1 MISLKQTRPYLFKP
15 EDEVTNSN
23 QSNMRASLKKNKK
36 NEKATSLHDSIIRN
50 KKNSPV
56 ANK

>member
-1 MISLKQTRPYLFKP
+1 MMISLKQTRPYLFKP

-36 NEKATSLHDSIIRN
+36 N
-50 KKNSPV
+50 
-56 ANK
+56 